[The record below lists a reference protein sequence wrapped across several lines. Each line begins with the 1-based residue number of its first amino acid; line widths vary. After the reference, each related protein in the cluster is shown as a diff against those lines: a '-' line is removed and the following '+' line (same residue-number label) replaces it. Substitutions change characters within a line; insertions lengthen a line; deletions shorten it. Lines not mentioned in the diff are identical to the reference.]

1 MTVVL
6 LSADERP
13 RLCTQPQVP
22 WPSMISCHIH
32 PLKIAAVEALR
43 WIGGPLSAK
52 ELWLIGVGEPV
63 YGNVAYH
70 VKVLVDLGLIQQTH
84 ERPARGAMEKF
95 YGLPSTSPVA

>member
-6 LSADERP
+6 LSAGERP
-13 RLCTQPQVP
+13 QICSQPQVP

-52 ELWLIGVGEPV
+52 ELWLMGLGEPE

-70 VKVLVDLGLIQQTH
+70 VKALVDLGLIQQTH
-84 ERPARGAMEKF
+84 ERPARGTMEKF
-95 YGLPSTSPVA
+95 YVLPSTSPVA